1 MKPEKFGK
9 FAVEVSHRIR
19 SWNHQHRIEPAA
31 APVPNRRG
39 LPRSA
44 AVHDHNG
51 GFVKSRKSIR
61 TDGMRKVMIDK
72 PSFRFRWPELLR
84 EFLRSALLV
93 PHTQEVQRG
102 IQSVEVRQRH
112 LSRGVAFQIVTKDGP
127 RRLPAKAHFVQLFST
142 HSTKIQTRLNSILW
156 KPRVMLQPAD
166 ALFRHRKKKL
176 AVAHDA

>member
-31 APVPNRRG
+31 APV
-39 LPRSA
+39 
-44 AVHDHNG
+44 HDHNG

-72 PSFRFRWPELLR
+72 TRFRFPWPELLR

-93 PHTQEVQRG
+93 PHTQEVQCG
-102 IQSVEVRQRH
+102 IESVETRQRH
-112 LSRGVAFQIVTKDGP
+112 LPRGVALQIVPENRTC
-127 RRLPAKAHFVQLFST
+127 RLPPEAHLVKLRGPHASE
-142 HSTKIQTRLNSILW
+142 IQTRLNGASR
-156 KPRVMLQPAD
+156 KSRVMLQPAD
-166 ALFRHRKKKL
+166 ALFRHCK
-176 AVAHDA
+176 